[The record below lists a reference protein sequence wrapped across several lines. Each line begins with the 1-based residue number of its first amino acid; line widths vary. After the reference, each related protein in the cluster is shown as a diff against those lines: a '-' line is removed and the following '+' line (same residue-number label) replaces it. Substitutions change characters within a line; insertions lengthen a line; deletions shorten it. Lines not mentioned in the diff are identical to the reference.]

1 MNVPSTDAYAERIQK
16 VIVHI
21 QQNLECDLS
30 LSVLSEV
37 ARISRFHF
45 HRLFSS
51 YTGMSLAKV
60 IRELRLR
67 QAAYQLVFRPQMKV
81 IEVAFAA
88 GFTTPETFGRAFKGS
103 YGQNPSEFRANPQWT
118 KRYDFRLVVRREM
131 TTMTPDIKTIDSIPV
146 AVLEHRG
153 PPESVLSTVGRF
165 IEWRKQCEASPFAS
179 SRTFG
184 IPYDD
189 PETVDPDAFRFDI
202 CGELTGS
209 LGENDFG
216 VMEKVIPGG
225 RVAVVRHLG
234 SYDTIGATVRE
245 MYSSWLPRSGEE
257 LRDFPRFFEYVSRMP
272 QVKEHEQVT
281 DVYLPLK

>member
-1 MNVPSTDAYAERIQK
+1 MNAPSTDAYAEKIQK
-16 VIVHI
+16 VIFHI
-21 QQNLECDLS
+21 QQNLEGDLS

-37 ARISRFHF
+37 ARISKFHF

-51 YTGMSLAKV
+51 YTGMSVAKM

-67 QAAYQLVFRPQMKV
+67 QAAYELAFHPQMKV

-88 GFTTPETFGRAFKGS
+88 GFTTPETFGRAFKSS
-103 YGQNPSEFRANPQWT
+103 YGQNPSEFRANPQGT
-118 KRYDFRLVVRREM
+118 KPYDFHLVVRRE
-131 TTMTPDIKTIDSIPV
+131 TNIMTPDIKKTDSIRV

-165 IEWRKQCEASPFAS
+165 IEWRKQCDASPIAN

-189 PETVDPDAFRFDI
+189 PETVDPEAFRFDV
-202 CGELTGS
+202 CGELTGPF
-209 LGENDFG
+209 GENDFG
-216 VMEKVIPGG
+216 VIEKVIPGG

-234 SYDTIGATVRE
+234 SYHTLGATVRK
-245 MYSSWLPRSGEE
+245 MYSHWLPSSGEE
-257 LRDFPRFFEYVSRMP
+257 LRDFPRYFEYVSRMP
-272 QVKEHEQVT
+272 HVKEHEQVT